1 MGLRLERRTYI
12 QISKV
17 LICMGVCE
25 PKGDGIKLASLG
37 SLRLQG
43 SFSKE
48 WSHNSLCTAKDAP
61 GSRALQAW

>member
-1 MGLRLERRTYI
+1 MGLRLERRTYL

-17 LICMGVCE
+17 LICMGE
-25 PKGDGIKLASLG
+25 RQPKGDGIKLASLG

-48 WSHNSLCTAKDAP
+48 WSHNSLCIAKDAP